1 MIHLNYP
8 SYPFK
13 IKPITGKDHI
23 FDPFRKTW
31 IVLTPEEWV
40 RQNVLQYL
48 VQVIKYPASLIAVE
62 KEIKLG
68 ELAKRFDIVV
78 YQNDTPWM
86 IIECKEAN
94 VKINETT
101 MHQILQYQQ
110 VLSAQY
116 LIVTNGHETLGAKI
130 ISGKLQAL
138 QNFPDHL

>member
-1 MIHLNYP
+1 MIVLNYP

-13 IKPITGKDHI
+13 IKPIAGKDQI

-48 VQVIKYPASLIAVE
+48 VQVANYPAPLIAVE

-78 YQNDTPWM
+78 YNNDIPWM

-116 LIVTNGHETLGAKI
+116 LIVTNGHETLGTKI
-130 ISGKLQAL
+130 ESGKLQAL
-138 QNFPDHL
+138 QNFPEYL